1 MRVQTNKDSPRRE
14 LTQGFAKCGVRRR
27 GRLYRGNIK
36 TEQLKGQTMTNA
48 EKLFRDSI
56 IKAYVS
62 VMGAEKWDNLTNAE
76 KDMVLHIMV
85 RDIAKAN
92 GIC

>member
-1 MRVQTNKDSPRRE
+1 
-14 LTQGFAKCGVRRR
+14 
-27 GRLYRGNIK
+27 
-36 TEQLKGQTMTNA
+36 MTFKQAYA

-62 VMGAEKWDNLTNAE
+62 VMGVEKWDNLTNAE

-85 RDIAKAN
+85 RDMAKAN
-92 GIC
+92 GIR